1 MRKDH
6 VLRGHASVKEQFQTA
21 APTSETQ
28 KKTKPLPPFS
38 VRFSEE
44 ERAYLNKQAGQQPLA
59 AYVREVLFRDVDFSK
74 KHIRRPT
81 KKLRQPSVD
90 HRALAEALGG
100 LGQSR
105 LASNMNQIAKA
116 ANVGTLPVTQELEQ
130 DLHDACAAI
139 HEMRQL
145 LITALG
151 IKSEDA

>member
-6 VLRGHASVKEQFQTA
+6 VLRGHASVKEHFQVTA
-21 APTSETQ
+21 TTPEIH
-28 KKTKPLPPFS
+28 KKAKPAPPFS
-38 VRFSEE
+38 IRFSEE
-44 ERAYLNKQAGQQPLA
+44 ERAYLNREAGSRPLA
-59 AYVREVLFRDVDFSK
+59 AYIRDKLFGDAKFSNRNF
-74 KHIRRPT
+74 RRPT
-81 KKLRQPSVD
+81 KKSRQPSVD

-139 HEMRQL
+139 YEMRQM